1 MATMMKLT
9 HWKGTLSGFITLEAT
24 KLVQWLLWSHG
35 FDLGFAA
42 MRLYFC
48 ENLVTSFGICR

>member
-1 MATMMKLT
+1 MASL
-9 HWKGTLSGFITLEAT
+9 HLRLQG
-24 KLVQWLLWSHG
+24 LVQWLFWSHG
-35 FDLGFAA
+35 FALGFAA